1 MWQHGL
7 KKCSC
12 SCWRKTFWSKKI
24 RITANK
30 GLRLQL
36 LCVYPFRW
44 KVKAKVDFTSMEERV
59 KKKVCVWVCECV
71 CVSVWVYVCVCVRET
86 INVKSFGDKLRRMGC
101 VWEEAAALR
110 VHLVHGKV
118 YGYCWKRERKWAIS

>member
-1 MWQHGL
+1 MEGKGKSWLYFDG
-7 KKCSC
+7 
-12 SCWRKTFWSKKI
+12 RKSKEK
-24 RITANK
+24 
-30 GLRLQL
+30 
-36 LCVYPFRW
+36 
-44 KVKAKVDFTSMEERV
+44 S
-59 KKKVCVWVCECV
+59 ECV
-71 CVSVWVYVCVCVRET
+71 FESVSVWERET